1 MNPTPSPSRGPRRRI
16 GWFVGGTVAA
26 LALGV
31 LASLAQDSRRRGDD
45 RPGSSRSSERG
56 DANTNSHGG
65 STTNSG
71 PSREGPTD
79 FSAVART
86 ISDRNIF
93 DPERQPR
100 TPGAPRRVTPKPS
113 VRADAP
119 EFGLVGVMN
128 YSRGAFAFF
137 DGNSS
142 DYRKAIQANGT
153 IAGHTVTE
161 IHQNSVKLS
170 AGTNAPIE
178 LKIGSRIR
186 KTSDGIWESAA
197 GSTTAFNPVK
207 SADSGSNSEGS
218 GSGSGASSS
227 GSSPAE
233 DEILKRLLKKREQEM
248 K

>member
-1 MNPTPSPSRGPRRRI
+1 MNPTSSPSRVPSRRI
-16 GWFVGGTVAA
+16 GWIGGGTVAA
-26 LALGV
+26 LVIGV
-31 LASLAQDSRRRGDD
+31 LASLAQDSRRSGED
-45 RPGSSRSSERG
+45 RPRSSERG
-56 DANTNSHGG
+56 DTNSSGG
-65 STTNSG
+65 SSTNAG

-100 TPGAPRRVTPKPS
+100 TPGAPRRVAPKPT

-137 DGNSS
+137 DGNTS
-142 DYRKAIQANGT
+142 DYRKAVQANGT
-153 IAGHTVTE
+153 IAGHAVTE

-186 KTSDGIWESAA
+186 KNSDGVWESAT

-207 SADSGSNSEGS
+207 SSDSGSSSEGS
-218 GSGSGASSS
+218 ESGASSS